1 MLTWKLKIN
10 KSNNVRFA
18 ILAIKIADKSNQ
30 LVETPQVCLFYA
42 IAAKQIL
49 ISKSILWRHL
59 HNKKSMGTIIFRKF
73 YPLKDKKSELSEVFM
88 AKKVKDC
95 IWVTIGTISER
106 NMLRIH
112 TFYAI
117 YLVLTHRV
125 NRYYM
130 EFNWKGPVQKWIQW
144 IFHPLMW
151 YLKLL
156 NTNRLVLQWQ
166 KTQGDIRSLTEL
178 IIQIIIFRT

>member
-1 MLTWKLKIN
+1 MKLHKRAFFTLLQRN
-10 KSNNVRFA
+10 KFWFLRASFEGTY
-18 ILAIKIADKSNQ
+18 IIKSPWEP
-30 LVETPQVCLFYA
+30 L
-42 IAAKQIL
+42 
-49 ISKSILWRHL
+49 
-59 HNKKSMGTIIFRKF
+59 IFRKF

-156 NTNRLVLQWQ
+156 NINRLVPQWQ
-166 KTQGDIRSLTEL
+166 KTRENIQSLTEI
-178 IIQIIIFRT
+178 IIQIVISRT